1 MKLINR
7 DKRSDDVSKSNS
19 KQERAAK
26 REINKKK
33 KAAAK
38 AQKKAARKARRKNRG
53 KRFIFS
59 KKFPFVTLNRNRSAS
74 TYRFIKVEGLEK
86 EEGNRALVTDAAS
99 AVVMGA
105 AFSLIL
111 ALSGNYMLI
120 PFVIPGVAI
129 FCLYTMLVKKLP
141 AYIRQI
147 IVAAFL
153 IIVLFLIVIF
163 RNYFKDGAALIMND
177 IFSVAE
183 EYQAYI
189 YKRYNVSGAGY
200 NHPGLCMYMAVTVA
214 SSVAGLILAILPR
227 AARRAV
233 DVMLFVGAAGVVA
246 YYGIIPSWICAGV
259 LIAALIV
266 ALCNGRLIPTWP
278 LILIAV
284 ILFGAF
290 ALIDPGESSTVRS
303 ANEYLRDTFAYRTA
317 FLPDYE
323 QFDSTQPYIGGDD
336 GTEPKSMF
344 ANVPHVGK
352 KKVLYICAGI
362 LLLAALIAVMVIHTR
377 LAARRRKNKAGI
389 DSEDPVI
396 AVRSMFP
403 YAVRW
408 LRLNRGIKISNSPY
422 SELIPQVRDYM
433 AGSYADRFEKMHE
446 LWQIAAYSDHK
457 ITARESDIM
466 RDFMEETISMTKD
479 RLKLKDKLKARFRYA
494 L

>member
-7 DKRSDDVSKSNS
+7 DKRSDDVSKSDS
-19 KQERAAK
+19 RREREAK
-26 REINKKK
+26 REIKKK
-33 KAAAK
+33 NKAAAK
-38 AQKKAARKARRKNRG
+38 AQKKAARRARKENRV
-53 KRFIFS
+53 KRFTFS
-59 KKFPFVTLNRNRSAS
+59 RKFPFITVNRRSAS
-74 TYRFIKVEGLEK
+74 SYRFIRVEGLEK
-86 EEGNRALVTDAAS
+86 EEKNRSLITNAAS

-105 AFSLIL
+105 AFSLVL
-111 ALSGNYMLI
+111 ALSGSYMLI
-120 PFVIPGVAI
+120 PFVLPGVAI
-129 FCLYTMLVKKLP
+129 FCLYSMLGDRIPGYV
-141 AYIRQI
+141 RHI
-147 IVAAFL
+147 IIASFL
-153 IIVLFLIVIF
+153 IIVLLLIVIF

-189 YKRYNVSGAGY
+189 YKRYEVSGAGY
-200 NHPGLCMYMAVTVA
+200 NHPRLSMYMTVA
-214 SSVAGLILAILPR
+214 VVSSLAGLILAALPGSC
-227 AARRAV
+227 RRAV
-233 DVMLFVGAAGVVA
+233 DVLLFTGAAGVVA

-259 LIAALIV
+259 LMAALIV

-323 QFDSTQPYIGGDD
+323 QFDTTQPYIGGDD

-344 ANVPHVGK
+344 ANVPHIGRK
-352 KKVLYICAGI
+352 KIMFIFAGI
-362 LLLAALIAVMVIHTR
+362 LLLAAAIAAMIVHFR
-377 LAARRRKNKAGI
+377 LSARRRINKAGI
-389 DSEDPVI
+389 NSEDPVI

-408 LRLNRGIKISNSPY
+408 LRLNRGISISNAPY
-422 SELIPQVRDYM
+422 SELVPQVRDYM
-433 AGSYADRFEKMHE
+433 AGSYAERFEKMHQ
-446 LWQIAAYSDHK
+446 LWQLAAYSDHK
-457 ITARESDIM
+457 ITARESDLM